1 MSDEINNQ
9 DEFVK
14 EITPKSVDF
23 SRWYT
28 DVIRKA
34 KMADYTPIKGCMVI
48 MPYGFT
54 LWENMQRIL
63 DGMIKETG
71 HKNCYFPMFITE
83 SMLKKEADH
92 VEGFAPEV
100 AWVTKAGGSELE
112 EPLVLRATSEP
123 IICTMYSKWIKS
135 YRDLPILYNQWAN
148 IIRWEK
154 VTRLFLR
161 TTEFLWQEGHTVHRT
176 EEEAEEETLKMLGVY
191 NTFIEKYLAIPVIT
205 GRKTDSEKFAG
216 ALRTYSLE
224 ALMSD
229 GKALQMGTSHNLGQH
244 FAKVF
249 DIKFLDEDQ
258 KEKYAWQTSWGVT
271 TRLIGS
277 VIMVHG
283 DDRGLILP
291 PLIAPTQVVIVP
303 IIFDKSKGEVL
314 EKVEKIYLN
323 LKDKFRI
330 ESDIRDEYS
339 SGWKY
344 NEYEMKGVPL
354 RMEIGPKDV
363 QKGQVV
369 IVRRDTGEKTF
380 VKDEDI
386 EKKLTELI
394 PLIQTSLI
402 ETAKTFRG
410 KNTHLVDSY
419 EDFKEIMETGRGF
432 LLSHWCGSS
441 ECESKIK
448 QETTATIRCI
458 PQKKEDRRVEKG
470 KCIMC
475 NGESPER
482 VYFAKAY

>member
-1 MSDEINNQ
+1 MNEEINYQ

-28 DVIRKA
+28 DIVRKA
-34 KMADYTPIKGCMVI
+34 KMADYSPIKGCMVI

-54 LWENMQRIL
+54 LWENIQKTL

-100 AWVTKAGGSELE
+100 AWVTKAGSHELE
-112 EPLVLRATSEP
+112 EHLALRATSEP
-123 IICTMYSKWIKS
+123 IICTMYAKWVKS
-135 YRDLPILYNQWAN
+135 YRDLPLLYNQWAN

-176 EEEAEEETLKMLGVY
+176 EADAEEETLKMLNVY
-191 NTFIEKYLAIPVIT
+191 STLMEKYLAVPVIK
-205 GRKTDSEKFAG
+205 GRKTESEKFAG
-216 ALRTYSLE
+216 ALRTYTVE

-258 KEKYAWQTSWGVT
+258 IEKFAWQTSWGVT

-283 DDRGLILP
+283 DDRGLIMP
-291 PLIAPTQVVIVP
+291 PEIAPTQAVIVP
-303 IIFDKSKGEVL
+303 IIFEKQKDIVLQKVDKLMDE
-314 EKVEKIYLN
+314 
-323 LKDKFRI
+323 LKNKFRI
-330 ESDIRDEYS
+330 EADKRDEYT
-339 SGWKY
+339 SGWKF
-344 NEYEMKGVPL
+344 NEYEMRGIPL
-354 RMEIGPKDV
+354 RIEIGPKDV
-363 QKGQVV
+363 KNGQVV
-369 IVRRDTGEKTF
+369 FVRRDNGEKLF
-380 VKDEDI
+380 VKDVDI
-386 EKKLTELI
+386 ESKLREIL
-394 PLIQTSLI
+394 PLIQTNLLKKA
-402 ETAKTFRG
+402 EEFRNENTQHPANYDEF
-410 KNTHLVDSY
+410 KN
-419 EDFKEIMETGRGF
+419 IMETGRGF
-432 LLSHWCGSS
+432 LVAHWCGSAD
-441 ECESKIK
+441 CEKKIK
-448 QETTATIRCI
+448 EETTATIRCI
-458 PQKKEDRRVEKG
+458 PLEEKHRFVEKG
-470 KCIMC
+470 KCIYC
-475 NGESPER
+475 QDDSREK

>member
-1 MSDEINNQ
+1 MA

-14 EITPKSVDF
+14 EITPKGVDF

-28 DVIRKA
+28 DVVRKA
-34 KMADYTPIKGCMVI
+34 KLADYTPIKGCMVI

-83 SMLKKEADH
+83 SMLRKEAEH

-100 AWVTKAGGSELE
+100 AWVTRAGGSELE

-123 IICTMYSKWIKS
+123 IICTMYSKWVKS
-135 YRDLPILYNQWAN
+135 YRDLPLLYNQWAN

-161 TTEFLWQEGHTVHRT
+161 TTEFLWQEGHTVHRD
-176 EEEAEEETLKMLGVY
+176 EEEAEAETLKMLDVY
-191 NTFIEKYLAIPVIT
+191 KTFIEKYLAVPVIT
-205 GRKTDSEKFAG
+205 GRKTESEKFAG
-216 ALRTYSLE
+216 ALRTYTLE
-224 ALMSD
+224 ALMWD

-271 TRLIGS
+271 TRLVGS

-291 PLIAPTQVVIVP
+291 PLIAPIQAIIVP
-303 IIFDKSKGEVL
+303 IIFEKSKAQVL
-314 EKVEKIYLN
+314 DKVEKIMN
-323 LKDKFRI
+323 DLKGKFQI
-330 ESDIRDEYS
+330 EKDVRGEYS
-339 SGWKY
+339 SGWKF
-344 NEYEMKGVPL
+344 NEYEMKGVPV
-354 RMEIGPKDV
+354 RIEVGPKDV

-369 IVRRDTGEKTF
+369 FVRRDTGEKSF
-380 VKDEDI
+380 VKDENI
-386 EKKLTELI
+386 REELTRLI
-394 PLIQTSLI
+394 TLIQKNLFDQARKLKG
-402 ETAKTFRG
+402 E
-410 KNTHLVDSY
+410 NTHLVDTF
-419 EDFKEIMETGRGF
+419 EEFKRIMETDRGF
-432 LLSHWCGSS
+432 LLSHWCGSAD
-441 ECESKIK
+441 CESKIK

-458 PQKKEDRRVEKG
+458 PMREEERKVEKG
-470 KCIMC
+470 NCVFC
-475 NGESPER
+475 GEESSER